1 LPPAALNGLAYA
13 VPAVAGGKDLVAML
27 SGPGDEEPAV
37 IVTEAVPDLAVSST
51 LVAVMV
57 AFVEAVTDG
66 A

>member
-1 LPPAALNGLAYA
+1 MLN
-13 VPAVAGGKDLVAML
+13 
-27 SGPGDEEPAV
+27 GPGDEEPAV
-37 IVTEAVPDLAVSST
+37 MVTDAVPVLAVSST

>member
-1 LPPAALNGLAYA
+1 
-13 VPAVAGGKDLVAML
+13 ML